1 METRSTLVLLPGME
15 GSGVIF
21 GPLMAT
27 APVGVEVVTI
37 TYPAGA
43 KNSYEDLLPLV
54 RALLPRGRPF
64 HLLGWSFSGPLAL
77 LAAAENPPGLRGVVL
92 ASSFVRRPSWVPR
105 GMHRLARPWLFK
117 LYPAAAQAKALLG
130 RRSSPELRR
139 LLREAHALAGAE
151 ALACRV
157 RAAMTVDATAEL
169 RACPVPVLY
178 LRGTADEVVRA
189 RCADEIRAV
198 VPSVEIVELAGP
210 HLTLVTNP
218 AAAWAALTAF
228 MARTA

>member
-1 METRSTLVLLPGME
+1 
-15 GSGVIF
+15 
-21 GPLMAT
+21 MAA

-37 TYPAGA
+37 TYPSGA

-64 HLLGWSFSGPLAL
+64 YLLGWSFSGPLAL
-77 LAAAENPPGLRGVVL
+77 RAAAENPAGLRGVIL
-92 ASSFVRRPSWVPR
+92 ASSFVRRPSWVPAA
-105 GMHRLARPWLFK
+105 MHRLARPWLFK

-130 RRSSPELRR
+130 RRASPELRR
-139 LLREAHALAGAE
+139 LLGEAHAIAGAE

-169 RACPVPVLY
+169 GACPVPLLY
-178 LRGTADEVVRA
+178 LRATADEVVRA
-189 RCADEIRAV
+189 RCADDVRAV

-210 HLTLVTNP
+210 HLALVTNP
-218 AAAWAALTAF
+218 AASWAALTAF
-228 MARTA
+228 MERRLR